1 MNLKNF
7 PLRKQLLLKGNRETI
22 VIAEDTCIF
31 WDFCVEKW
39 KTVFFLY
46 WRGRKANKTFPR
58 QTYGNRM
65 TGWKLGQNFNN
76 ICLQRMSDTKLV
88 NKCIS
93 QVENQSGII
102 SFKWASVQSQT
113 LVSFVLHTVC
123 LYTCWAGHLAQRIR
137 MLTSLHSAHSF
148 WNDSIFLI
156 LFSFRVCGFEAIWH
170 PFSIV
175 DPLRTFAY
183 LNFVL
188 KFRTG
193 FCFAALWKAQTKKQ
207 CWVNLEA

>member
-1 MNLKNF
+1 MS
-7 PLRKQLLLKGNRETI
+7 RS
-22 VIAEDTCIF
+22 
-31 WDFCVEKW
+31 
-39 KTVFFLY
+39 
-46 WRGRKANKTFPR
+46 
-58 QTYGNRM
+58 
-65 TGWKLGQNFNN
+65 
-76 ICLQRMSDTKLV
+76 LQRTSGTKLV

-93 QVENQSGII
+93 QVGNRSGII
-102 SFKWASVQSQT
+102 SFKWANVQLQT

-193 FCFAALWKAQTKKQ
+193 SALRPSEKPKLRSNAGSTWRLNI
-207 CWVNLEA
+207 CLMCRDSHLLFSSYSSLREMLNSLLMLMG

>member
-1 MNLKNF
+1 MQESK
-7 PLRKQLLLKGNRETI
+7 KQ
-22 VIAEDTCIF
+22 
-31 WDFCVEKW
+31 
-39 KTVFFLY
+39 
-46 WRGRKANKTFPR
+46 NKCSPG
-58 QTYGNRM
+58 QTYGNR
-65 TGWKLGQNFNN
+65 TPEENYARIIFVARS
-76 ICLQRMSDTKLV
+76 LQKTSDTKLV

-93 QVENQSGII
+93 QVGERSGII
-102 SFKWASVQSQT
+102 SFKWANVELHT
-113 LVSFVLHTVC
+113 PVSFVLHTVC

-170 PFSIV
+170 PFSIA

-183 LNFVL
+183 LNFAL

-193 FCFAALWKAQTKKQ
+193 SALRPTEKPKLRSNAGST
-207 CWVNLEA
+207 

>member
-1 MNLKNF
+1 M
-7 PLRKQLLLKGNRETI
+7 
-22 VIAEDTCIF
+22 
-31 WDFCVEKW
+31 
-39 KTVFFLY
+39 
-46 WRGRKANKTFPR
+46 
-58 QTYGNRM
+58 
-65 TGWKLGQNFNN
+65 N
-76 ICLQRMSDTKLV
+76 ICGQKPNVKTSHAKLV

-93 QVENQSGII
+93 QVGKPLRYYFIQMNQCTVAGS
-102 SFKWASVQSQT
+102 

-123 LYTCWAGHLAQRIR
+123 LYTCWVGHLPQRIR

-175 DPLRTFAY
+175 HPLRTFAY

-193 FCFAALWKAQTKKQ
+193 SVLRPKLRSNAESTWRHCICLIGGDSHLLFSPLPLTLVSEK
-207 CWVNLEA
+207 CWNPLLMLRG